1 MDGTLL
7 HAGGAT
13 AESFDTAVSTV
24 IGRHPGPHR
33 VAMSGKTD
41 PSIALEILAFAGLDD
56 EEARDCLP
64 AVLEELAATLATAA
78 PSLRVKG
85 RVLPGVKEIL
95 ARGHA
100 EASVVQ
106 SVLTGNIEP
115 NAGVKLRAF
124 ELDRWLDLSVG
135 AFGSDRSDREHLV
148 PVAVERAR
156 RLRGLACAPA
166 DAWVVGDT
174 PRDLACARAAGA
186 SCLLV
191 GTGRFSAKEL
201 RRTDADHVMNDLS
214 DVEAVCELLLD

>member
-1 MDGTLL
+1 VDGTLL
-7 HAGGAT
+7 DAGGAT
-13 AESFDTAVSTV
+13 AESFDTAVSSV
-24 IGRHPGPHR
+24 IGRNPGPHG

-41 PSIALEILAFAGLDD
+41 PSIALEIMAFAGLDED
-56 EEARDCLP
+56 EARDCLP
-64 AVLEELAATLATAA
+64 VVLEELEATLAAAA

-85 RVLPGVKEIL
+85 RVLPGVEAIL

-100 EASVVQ
+100 EVSVVQ
-106 SVLTGNIEP
+106 SVLTGNIEA

-124 ELDRWLDLSVG
+124 DLDRWLDLSVG

-156 RLRGLACAPA
+156 RLRGLDCAPT
-166 DAWVVGDT
+166 DVWVVGDT

-191 GTGRFSAKEL
+191 GTGRVPVEEL
-201 RRTDADHVMNDLS
+201 RQTGADHVMNDLS
-214 DVEAVCELLLD
+214 DVEGVCELLLN